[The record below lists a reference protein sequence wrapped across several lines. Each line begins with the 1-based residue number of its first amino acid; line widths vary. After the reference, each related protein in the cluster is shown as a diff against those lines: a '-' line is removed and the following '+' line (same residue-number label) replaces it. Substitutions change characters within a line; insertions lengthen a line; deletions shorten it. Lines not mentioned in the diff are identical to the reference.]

1 MSAQNLHSSLPNL
14 TSLDSSY
21 LTHRTVT
28 LSYNY
33 ANELPPSR
41 SALSRT
47 DQPVFDEPYE
57 IYETSTPSTQQRQQ
71 RYQATQQPQTPSR
84 PSSSSGS
91 AHTLRRTPRLDP
103 HNLPRQRAA
112 SIDTAARRSPSVK
125 IVESAQH
132 DPDLLSEDGG
142 GSTTPR
148 ASTQNLAETSYWP
161 VRNQRISRRTAAA
174 IFWTLE
180 EALRE
185 PFQFTPDLVEE
196 NASMSDLISGGPM
209 SGGGNGRVSN
219 GGSRAASGPV
229 PVPQYPTSGM
239 RTPTDI
245 MRQRRDR
252 EARKKAEIE
261 AKQRELEADEQRK
274 AQEERRSSVERRAAA
289 VGVAGGAV
297 GGGDTSGQRRS
308 AARRSGGEAPYPQQD
323 TGGRRQGERV
333 NTANTARVDQPTGV
347 QPTPSVSTSGRVQEP
362 ALSQDLASGGS
373 RVLHGTS
380 SRPRG
385 ASLSQPQSRPVQSQQ
400 PRAASA
406 TYSTQQQPSQTRQA
420 SAAAQPPQAQ
430 ANPSA
435 APSASQQAQN
445 GRSAGGTQQRN
456 PTTSS
461 FPHAFE
467 RWETLSSHWEGLTAY
482 WIRRLQEN
490 SNELA
495 RDPLNQQMSRQITDL
510 SAAGANL
517 FHAVVELQRLR
528 ASSERKFQR
537 WFFET
542 RAEQERAQEMQA
554 ELSNTLR
561 LERQARAEAATGAA
575 RMETE
580 KATAEQMVKEMRREL
595 QISKEEARRAW
606 EELGRREQEERD
618 RTTSLRNGE
627 PTLVGGVQV
636 VPMMQGVP
644 SRQGS
649 TNRPTNIGGAYAE
662 RSGASAIG
670 SQTGHEEETAS
681 SLEGEQAY
689 GSYNPEV
696 RSPTNTD
703 PFIEE
708 AREISVQPLYQ
719 EPDLPPLSTGTSQPF
734 QQPPTSAAAASAAQA
749 TYARSSQQQNSAQ
762 SQPAPTTTASGGTY
776 LSYGPAGVTHP
787 STTPFYQHQGSALH
801 ADDQP
806 RVSESD
812 ERSYVP
818 SVDETVSDLGE
829 EEYEIDEHGEIRRD
843 AQGRPIVYRRGLGSE
858 DSDEF
863 DVQEALDRERAYG
876 QRYGGGSGVE
886 YGQGS
891 TSSVGATQR
900 PAGGVFGPQSVGRG
914 QTAGPVSYGG
924 SGPGWEAVPRHHHP
938 TRLSDVLE
946 EDERS
951 RTSPSRASQTSR
963 GFH

>member
-1 MSAQNLHSSLPNL
+1 
-14 TSLDSSY
+14 
-21 LTHRTVT
+21 
-28 LSYNY
+28 
-33 ANELPPSR
+33 
-41 SALSRT
+41 
-47 DQPVFDEPYE
+47 
-57 IYETSTPSTQQRQQ
+57 
-71 RYQATQQPQTPSR
+71 
-84 PSSSSGS
+84 
-91 AHTLRRTPRLDP
+91 
-103 HNLPRQRAA
+103 
-112 SIDTAARRSPSVK
+112 
-125 IVESAQH
+125 
-132 DPDLLSEDGG
+132 
-142 GSTTPR
+142 
-148 ASTQNLAETSYWP
+148 
-161 VRNQRISRRTAAA
+161 
-174 IFWTLE
+174 
-180 EALRE
+180 
-185 PFQFTPDLVEE
+185 
-196 NASMSDLISGGPM
+196 MSDLMSGGAM

-245 MRQRRDR
+245 MRQRRERD
-252 EARKKAEIE
+252 ARKKAESE
-261 AKQRELEADEQRK
+261 AKQREQEADEQRK
-274 AQEERRSSVERRAAA
+274 AQEERRASAERRAAA

-297 GGGDTSGQRRS
+297 GGGDTSDQRRS
-308 AARRSGGEAPYPQQD
+308 AARRSGADAIQDD
-323 TGGRRQGERV
+323 TGGRRQGDRTYT
-333 NTANTARVDQPTGV
+333 NATRLGSSAGA
-347 QPTPSVSTSGRVQEP
+347 QPTPTVSTSGRVQDP
-362 ALSQDLASGGS
+362 PSQDPGG
-373 RVLHGTS
+373 RGTRAVHGTS

-385 ASLSQPQSRPVQSQQ
+385 ASLNQPQPRPVQAQ

-406 TYSTQQQPSQTRQA
+406 TYSTQQQPSQTRQT
-420 SAAAQPPQAQ
+420 SAAQPQQ
-430 ANPSA
+430 TGPSA
-435 APSASQQAQN
+435 APTASQQAQN
-445 GRSAGGTQQRN
+445 GPSAGGTQQRG
-456 PTTSS
+456 PTASS

-561 LERQARAEAATGAA
+561 VERQMRAEAVANAT
-575 RMETE
+575 RMDAE
-580 KATAEQMVKEMRREL
+580 KTTAEQLVKEMRREL

-649 TNRPTNIGGAYAE
+649 TARPTNVGGAYAE
-662 RSGASAIG
+662 RSGASAVG
-670 SQTGHEEETAS
+670 SQTGQEEGTAS
-681 SLEGEQAY
+681 SVEGEQGY
-689 GSYNPEV
+689 GSYNPE
-696 RSPTNTD
+696 RSPTDTD
-703 PFIEE
+703 PFVEE
-708 AREISVQPLYQ
+708 GRQIPPQPLHH
-719 EPDLPPLSTGTSQPF
+719 EPELPTLSAGTSQPV
-734 QQPPTSAAAASAAQA
+734 QQPPTSTAAGTATQAA
-749 TYARSSQQQNSAQ
+749 YARPSQQQSSSSSS
-762 SQPAPTTTASGGTY
+762 SQPLPNPTAPGGTY
-776 LSYGPAGVTHP
+776 LSYGPSGASQP
-787 STTPFYQHQGSALH
+787 STAPFYQHQGSALH

-806 RVSESD
+806 RVTEPD
-812 ERSYVP
+812 ERSYVQ

-829 EEYEIDEHGEIRRD
+829 EEYEIDENGEVRRD
-843 AQGRPIVYRRGLGSE
+843 VHGRPIPYRRGLGSE

-863 DVQEALDRERAYG
+863 DVQEALERERAYG
-876 QRYGGGSGVE
+876 QRYGGVSGVE

-891 TSSVGATQR
+891 TSTAGATQR
-900 PAGGVFGPQSVGRG
+900 PTGGVFAPQSVGRG
-914 QTAGPVSYGG
+914 QTAAPTSYTGYGG

-963 GFH
+963 GLH